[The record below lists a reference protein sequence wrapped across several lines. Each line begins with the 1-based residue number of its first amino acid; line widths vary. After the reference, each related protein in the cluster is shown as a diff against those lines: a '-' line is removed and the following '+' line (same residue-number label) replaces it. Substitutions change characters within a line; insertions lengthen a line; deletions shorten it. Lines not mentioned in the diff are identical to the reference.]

1 MMRSMFSG
9 VSGLRAHQT
18 KMDIIG
24 NNIANVN
31 TVGFKASTVSFTDV
45 FSQTVKG
52 AGSPQEGRGGTNP
65 QQIGLGSGVAAITVN
80 HSKGSSQRT
89 NNATDLMVDGN
100 GFFMVTG
107 DANAQ
112 NVFYTRAG
120 NFSVDQ
126 DGYMVTPE
134 GFKLLDTDLKPI
146 QINKSA
152 TSPATQTS
160 GMVLTGN
167 LDSNT
172 TEDYTATLDA
182 YDSLGNTQTVS
193 LKLSGTALK
202 MTGTIPAVAND
213 PLFDATIVPPA
224 VQENRK
230 YSYRKV
236 DVSADGGALDTA
248 STGTDTLYAQINEVG
263 DVIDIVKFD
272 ADPPV
277 IDGATPSVIT
287 TDASATF
294 AIVVDGAANI
304 ELSVNRNIFF
314 EDNDPT
320 KSALFTST
328 AQSTDLT
335 ARRTNGNSAG
345 SISSFNISSS
355 GEVVTT
361 FTNGE
366 RASGDDLKT
375 IGLAIFDNP
384 AGLMKV
390 GNNMYSDTVNSGT
403 PKTGGPGSGSFG
415 ALTPGALEMSNV
427 DLAAE
432 FTDMI
437 TTQRGFQANSRIIT
451 TSDEILQELVNLKR

>member
-1 MMRSMFSG
+1 MMRSMYSG

-18 KMDIIG
+18 KMDVIG

-31 TVGFKASTVSFTDV
+31 TVGFKASSVTFTDV

-52 AGSPQEGRGGTNP
+52 AGSPQDGRGGTNP
-65 QQIGLGSGVAAITVN
+65 QQIGLGAGVASITVN

-89 NNATDLMVDGN
+89 NNATDLMIDGN
-100 GFFMVTG
+100 GFFMVTS

-126 DGYMVTPE
+126 NGYMVTPE
-134 GFKLLDTDLKPI
+134 GFKLLDKDLQPI

-152 TSPATQTS
+152 TTPATKTT
-160 GMVLTGN
+160 GMVLSGN
-167 LDSNT
+167 LNSNS
-172 TEDYTATLDA
+172 TEDYTATVDA

-193 LKLSGTALK
+193 IELGGTALK
-202 MTGTIPAVAND
+202 MSGTIDAVPND
-213 PLFDATIVPPA
+213 PLYVVGGPQPQ
-224 VQENRK
+224 VK
-230 YSYRKV
+230 YSYRPI
-236 DVSADGGALDTA
+236 DVTADGGTLTPAN
-248 STGTDTLYAQINEVG
+248 TGTDQLYAQINQNG
-263 DVIDIVKFD
+263 DVIDIVKF
-272 ADPPV
+272 AANPP
-277 IDGATPSVIT
+277 DLTTAPATA
-287 TDASATF
+287 DASAAF
-294 AIVVDGAANI
+294 KI
-304 ELSVNRNIFF
+304 SVNGADDIDLTINRGLFF

-320 KSALFTST
+320 KNLLFTST
-328 AQSTDLT
+328 AQETDLT
-335 ARRTNGNSAG
+335 AKTKDGNAAG
-345 SISSFNISSS
+345 TIKSFNISSS
-355 GEVVTT
+355 GEVVTI

-366 RASGDDLKT
+366 RSSGKDLKT

-390 GNNMYSDTVNSGT
+390 GNNLFSDTVNSGT
-403 PKTGGPGSGSFG
+403 PKRGGPGTGSFG

-427 DLAAE
+427 DLSSE